1 MRTFL
6 FIFLSLLFFSIE
18 VAAQPKHEIRATWIT
33 TLGGMDWP
41 RNKATNAEGIHRQ
54 QQELCDILDQLKE
67 ANFNTVMLQTR
78 LRGDL
83 IYPSAIETF
92 PEALTGRTGRNPG
105 YDPLAFAIEE
115 CHKRGMELH
124 AWIVTI
130 PAGNNRQVR
139 LLGKGKMVSYL

>member
-1 MRTFL
+1 
-6 FIFLSLLFFSIE
+6 
-18 VAAQPKHEIRATWIT
+18 
-33 TLGGMDWP
+33 MDWP
-41 RNKATNAEGIHRQ
+41 RNKATNANGIRRQ
-54 QQELCDILDQLKE
+54 QEELCQILDQLKE

-83 IYPSAIETF
+83 IYPSSIETF

-130 PAGNNRQVR
+130 PSGNN
-139 LLGKGKMVSYL
+139 